1 MCSAGMLKSVKYR
14 AAAFLFLLACFAL
27 GPFAA
32 SSHGQESEAATRQF
46 AVAVGFQNQKL
57 YDSAIDE
64 WQTFL
69 KKFDKDPR
77 VDKAT
82 HYLGT
87 CQLQAKQYMAAAA
100 TFALV
105 LEMYPEFELLDQS
118 ILNCGTAWYSLAQE
132 SKKPEDYARAE
143 ALFVRLGKDFP
154 KSEFAARA
162 TYYRGESQYQQDR
175 LQEAADSYRE
185 LAKNFPQD
193 ELVPDSLYALGVSLE
208 GLKQPREAQQAF
220 ADFEKRFPKHTLLT
234 EVRMRNGECLF
245 AEQKFVEA
253 AKQFELV
260 SRVKEF
266 PLADTAMLRQAR
278 CLYEQ
283 EKYAEA
289 GAIYWNVAK
298 EFPKTKHYDT
308 SVVAGAKCYY
318 LIGQYSVARSGLEN
332 VAKRDV
338 PEAAEASQWIA
349 RALLKEKS
357 ALQALAILDVAIK
370 KHASSP
376 ALPQLILTRID
387 ALYELPGR
395 RAETVPLYAD
405 FARKYPQEE
414 LASQASY
421 MSALTALDLGDNLA
435 AKQNS
440 DLFRQSFSDDK
451 LLPDVM
457 FIGAEARLLL
467 KEFDAAVKLYEE
479 FLKQSP
485 EHPNAA
491 LGKVRA
497 GLGLQLAGRNDDAV
511 KWLTPVLADL
521 PDPALKSEALSVLG
535 RCELAKNQ
543 LAAAAQRFEESL
555 AAKPDREQSDQTL
568 LILADVYRRLD
579 RPSDSAARLKQLQTQ
594 YPKSPVLEEATFRL
608 GEVAYA
614 SGNFD
619 EAIVEYAAVI
629 KSWPQG
635 MFAAHAQYGL
645 SWCQFKKGNSAAA
658 VEAVD
663 ALVKNFSGSEQAR
676 KGLYVRAMAEF
687 QLQQYEAAEKDVLE
701 YLKSTPAQKEA
712 LDAQY
717 LQGLSLAGQQKFAEA
732 AKVYTGILKID
743 SKYADADKV
752 LYELGWA
759 HFESGQQPESIAAF
773 QRLGQDYPESPLAVE
788 SLFRVGES
796 LYESEKY
803 ADAAKAYQSTLAKA
817 GNSELGEKA
826 AHKLAWSYFKQ
837 ELLKEAADGFT
848 TQLKQFP
855 QGALAGDAQFLLAE
869 CDYRQKQWQAALE
882 HYAPVIAANQSTYAA
897 LAIFRSGECA
907 AALEKW
913 SDSLKY
919 HQRVLKDYPDF
930 ELKSEARYG
939 MGWALQQQDK
949 IDDAVQAYEKVTEET
964 DTETAAKARFMIG
977 ECYFAQKNHKEAT
990 RNFLKAAFAYRHPEW
1005 SAMALFEAARCFEV
1019 LKDVEQAKN
1028 CYQQLIDGYPRHAKV
1043 EDAKKRLKEL

>member
-1 MCSAGMLKSVKYR
+1 MCSAGMLKSVKHR
-14 AAAFLFLLACFAL
+14 AAAFLFLLAFLFLPCPGSELRA
-27 GPFAA
+27 
-32 SSHGQESEAATRQF
+32 QESEAATRQF

-57 YDSAIDE
+57 YDAAIDE

-69 KKFDKDPR
+69 TKFDKDPR

-82 HYLGT
+82 HYQGT
-87 CQLQAKQYMAAAA
+87 CQLQAKQYAKAAA
-100 TFALV
+100 TFASV
-105 LEMYPEFELLDQS
+105 LEKYPKFELLDQS

-132 SKKPEDYARAE
+132 SKKPDDYAKAE
-143 ALFVRLGKDFP
+143 AFFVRLSKDFP

-162 TYYRGESQYQQDR
+162 MYYRGESQYQQNR

-185 LAKNFPQD
+185 LAKTFPQD
-193 ELVPDSLYALGVSLE
+193 DLIPDSLYALGVCLESL
-208 GLKQPREAQQAF
+208 KKPTEAQQTF
-220 ADFEKRFPKHTLLT
+220 ADFEKRFPKHNLLT

-245 AEQKFVEA
+245 AEQKFADA

-260 SRVKEF
+260 SRVKDF
-266 PLADTAMLRQAR
+266 PLADTAMLRHAR

-289 GAIYWNVAK
+289 GAIYWTVAK

-357 ALQALAILDVAIK
+357 ALQALTVLDVAIK
-370 KHASSP
+370 KHAESP

-395 RAETVPLYAD
+395 RAETVPLYAE
-405 FARKYPQEE
+405 FAKKYPQEE
-414 LASQASY
+414 LASQSSY
-421 MSALTALDLGDNLA
+421 MAALTALDLGDNAA

-440 DLFRQSFSDDK
+440 DLFRQSFPQDK
-451 LLPDVM
+451 LLPDVL

-467 KEFDAAVKLYEE
+467 KEFDAAVKMYEE
-479 FLKQSP
+479 FLKLSP
-485 EHPNAA
+485 EHPSAT

-511 KWLTPVLADL
+511 NWLSPILASVS
-521 PDPALKSEALSVLG
+521 DPALKSEALSILG
-535 RCELAKNQ
+535 RCELARDQ
-543 LAAAAQRFEESL
+543 LAAAAERFEESL
-555 AAKPDREQSDQTL
+555 KTKPDHEQSDQTL

-579 RPSDSAARLKQLQTQ
+579 RPTDSAARLKQLQTQ
-594 YPKSPVLEEATFRL
+594 YPQSKVIEEATFRL
-608 GEVAYA
+608 GEVAYT

-619 EAIVEYAAVI
+619 DAVTQYAAVI
-629 KSWPQG
+629 KTWPQG
-635 MFAAHAQYGL
+635 MFAAPAQYGL
-645 SWCQFKKGNSAAA
+645 SWCRFKKGEFAAA
-658 VEAVD
+658 VEAVGLLEKSY
-663 ALVKNFSGSEQAR
+663 AGTEQAR

-687 QLQQYEAAEKDVLE
+687 QLQQYETAEKDVLE
-701 YLKSTPAQKEA
+701 YLKSSPSPKEA

-732 AKVYTGILKID
+732 AKVYSAILKAD
-743 SKYADADKV
+743 AKYADADKV

-759 HFESGQQPESIAAF
+759 HFELGQQPESIAAF

-796 LYESEKY
+796 LYETEKY
-803 ADAAKAYQSTLAKA
+803 ADAAKAYQSTVAKA
-817 GNSELGEKA
+817 GDSELGEKA

-837 ELLKEAADGFT
+837 DLLKEAADGFN

-855 QGALAGDAQFLLAE
+855 KGALAGDAEFLLAE
-869 CDYRQKQWQAALE
+869 CDYRQKQWQPALD
-882 HYAPVIAANQSTYAA
+882 HYAPVIAANHPAYAA

-919 HQRVLKDYPDF
+919 HQRVLKEYPDF
-930 ELKSEARYG
+930 ELKAEARYG
-939 MGWALQQQDK
+939 TGWALQQQDK
-949 IDDAVQAYEKVTEET
+949 IEEAIQAYEKVTEET

-977 ECYFAQKNHKEAT
+977 ECFFAQKNHKEAT
-990 RNFLKAAFAYRHPEW
+990 KHFLKTAFAYRHPEW

-1019 LKDVEQAKN
+1019 LKDVDQAKN
-1028 CYQQLIDGYPRHAKV
+1028 CYQQLIDGYPQHAKT
-1043 EDAKKRLKEL
+1043 EEARKRLKEL